1 MGKRRKPDI
10 VIPSSYGEIFK
21 VFLNKDVFIDKRL
34 YECYS
39 KKKMLL
45 AAILNGSFTFF
56 FAEIASRTGLGEGL
70 LDLTVYEVADWLI
83 VNPLNFSESKAIE
96 IESAF
101 RSIFSQNIQT
111 IDKETKDQNRTLL
124 DQLILHT
131 IGLDIRGIEE
141 VHFELNRMVS
151 NRLNRAVTF

>member
-1 MGKRRKPDI
+1 MFINEG
-10 VIPSSYGEIFK
+10 
-21 VFLNKDVFIDKRL
+21 VFIDKRL
-34 YECYS
+34 YECYTE
-39 KKKMLL
+39 KVKLV
-45 AAILNGSFTFF
+45 AAILNCSLTFF

-70 LDLTVYEVADWLI
+70 LDLTVYEVTDWLI
-83 VNPLNFSESKAIE
+83 VSPLNFAESKAIE
-96 IESAF
+96 IENAF
-101 RSIFSQNIQT
+101 RSIFSQNIQP

-131 IGLDIRGIEE
+131 IGLDIRDIEE